1 MLRSRP
7 IARKGP
13 VILSVKNKTSK
24 HPRSILEASRV
35 NIINSP
41 VTMSKPV
48 SVIVIGGS
56 HAGLAVSQK
65 LLRQTPKVAVTLIS
79 PSDEYYFNIAAPRF
93 LVKPNSLAPSKYLYS
108 IPDAFRDY
116 PAGSFTFVKGLVTK
130 IDYTTN
136 SVVVA
141 RSAGSLAAAVSSY
154 NFDYLVIA
162 SGSSTPATLG
172 QEGVRLPFKA
182 TAFEN
187 IRKAIYEAQV
197 KLAGAQ
203 RVVIGGG
210 GPLGVEIAG
219 ELAEAPGSKKV
230 TLVSRSNVLLDGA
243 TAAVQRTAMSLLKGK
258 NVDVLTG
265 TTVEEAVYEPD
276 TQTWKVKLSTGK
288 TYTADAYI
296 ATTGN
301 VPNNEF
307 IPKACLNSQG
317 WVNVDEQLRVVEN
330 GVSRNETYAVGDIT
344 CHPYRL
350 LSRVSLQGQTVASN
364 IAATIER
371 NSRIMTYSTEAQKKM
386 MVVPVGQSTGT
397 GHLGGWTLFGCLV
410 WFFKGKDFLTYEAP
424 KFLRGQMR

>member
-1 MLRSRP
+1 
-7 IARKGP
+7 
-13 VILSVKNKTSK
+13 
-24 HPRSILEASRV
+24 
-35 NIINSP
+35 
-41 VTMSKPV
+41 MSKRI

-65 LLRQTPKVAVTLIS
+65 LLRQTSKAAITLIS

-93 LVKPNSLAPSKYLYS
+93 LVKPKSLPPSKYLYS
-108 IPDAFRDY
+108 IPDAFHDY

-130 IDYTTN
+130 IDYTTK
-136 SVVVA
+136 SVAVA
-141 RSAGSLAAAVSSY
+141 LSAGSPAAPTASSY

-182 TAFEN
+182 TAFED
-187 IRKAIYEAQV
+187 ISKAIYEAQV

-203 RVVIGGG
+203 RVVIGGA
-210 GPLGVEIAG
+210 GPLGVEMAG

-230 TLVSRSNVLLDGA
+230 TLVSRPDVLLEGA
-243 TAAVQRTAMSLLKGK
+243 TAPMQRTAMSLLKWK

-265 TTVEEAVYEPD
+265 TTVEEAVYESH
-276 TQTWKVKLSTGK
+276 TQTWKIKLSTGK

-296 ATTGN
+296 ATTGT

-307 IPKACLNSQG
+307 IPKGCLSSQG

-330 GVSRNETYAVGDIT
+330 GVSRNDTYAVGDIT

-364 IAATIER
+364 IAAAIER
-371 NSRIMTYSTEAQKKM
+371 NSRIMTYSAEAQKKM

>member
-1 MLRSRP
+1 MKR
-7 IARKGP
+7 
-13 VILSVKNKTSK
+13 
-24 HPRSILEASRV
+24 PRSVLPASQS
-35 NIINSP
+35 NIPIP
-41 VTMSKPV
+41 PITMSKRV

-56 HAGLAVSQK
+56 HAGLAVSHK
-65 LLRQTPKVAVTLIS
+65 LLRQTPKAAITLIS
-79 PSDEYYFNIAAPRF
+79 PSDD
-93 LVKPNSLAPSKYLYS
+93 KYLYS
-108 IPDAFRDY
+108 IPDAFREY
-116 PAGSFTFVKGLVTK
+116 PEGFFTFVKGLVTK
-130 IDYTTN
+130 IDYTTK
-136 SVVVA
+136 SVAVVL
-141 RSAGSLAAAVSSY
+141 SAGSPAATTASSY

-172 QEGVRLPFKA
+172 KEGVRLPFKV
-182 TAFEN
+182 TAFEDL
-187 IRKAIYEAQV
+187 RKAIYEAQA

-203 RVVIGGG
+203 RVVIGGA

-219 ELAEAPGSKKV
+219 ELAEAPGFKKV
-230 TLVSRSNVLLDGA
+230 TLVSRSNVLLEGA
-243 TAAVQRTAMSLLKGK
+243 TAPMQRTAMSLLKSK

-265 TTVEEAVYEPD
+265 TTVEGAEYESR
-276 TQTWKVKLSTGK
+276 TQKWKVKLSTGK

-296 ATTGN
+296 ATTGT

-307 IPKACLNSQG
+307 IPKDYLNSQG

-330 GVSRNETYAVGDIT
+330 GVSRSDTYAIGDIT

-364 IAATIER
+364 ITAAIER

-424 KFLRGQMR
+424 KFLRGHMR

>member
-1 MLRSRP
+1 
-7 IARKGP
+7 
-13 VILSVKNKTSK
+13 
-24 HPRSILEASRV
+24 
-35 NIINSP
+35 
-41 VTMSKPV
+41 MSKRV
-48 SVIVIGGS
+48 SVIIIGGS

-65 LLRQTPKVAVTLIS
+65 LLRQTPKAAITLIN

-93 LVKPNSLAPSKYLYS
+93 LVKPQSLPPSKYLYS

-130 IDYTTN
+130 IDYTTK
-136 SVVVA
+136 SVAVA
-141 RSAGSLAAAVSSY
+141 LSAGSPDASTASSY
-154 NFDYLVIA
+154 KFDYLVIA

-172 QEGVRLPFKA
+172 QEGVQLPFKA
-182 TAFEN
+182 TAWKD
-187 IRKAIYEAQV
+187 IRKAIHEAQV
-197 KLAGAQ
+197 KLAGAR
-203 RVVIGGG
+203 RVVIGGA

-230 TLVSRSNVLLDGA
+230 TLVSRTNVLLEGA
-243 TAAVQRTAMSLLKGK
+243 TAPVQRTAMSLLKGK
-258 NVDVLTG
+258 NVDFFTG
-265 TTVEEAVYEPD
+265 TTVEEAVCESHS
-276 TQTWKVKLSTGK
+276 QTWKVKLSTGK

-296 ATTGN
+296 ATTGT

-307 IPKACLNSQG
+307 IPKSCLNSQG

-330 GVSRNETYAVGDIT
+330 GVSRNDTYAVGDIT

-364 IAATIER
+364 IATAIER
-371 NSRIMTYSTEAQKKM
+371 SSLIMTYSTEAQKKM

-424 KFLRGQMR
+424 KFLRGQVR

>member
-1 MLRSRP
+1 
-7 IARKGP
+7 
-13 VILSVKNKTSK
+13 
-24 HPRSILEASRV
+24 
-35 NIINSP
+35 
-41 VTMSKPV
+41 MSQRI

-65 LLRQTPKVAVTLIS
+65 LLRQRPKAAITLIS
-79 PSDEYYFNIAAPRF
+79 PLDEYYFNIAAPRF
-93 LVKPNSLAPSKYLYS
+93 LVKPESLPPSKYLYS

-130 IDYTTN
+130 IDYTTK
-136 SVVVA
+136 SVAVA
-141 RSAGSLAAAVSSY
+141 LPAGSSTAAAVSSY
-154 NFDYLVIA
+154 DFDYLVIA

-182 TAFEN
+182 TPFED

-197 KLAGAQ
+197 KLADAQ
-203 RVVIGGG
+203 RVVIGGA

-230 TLVSRSNVLLDGA
+230 TLVSRPNVLLEGA
-243 TAAVQRTAMSLLKGK
+243 TVAVQRTAMSLLKRK

-288 TYTADAYI
+288 TYTTDAYF
-296 ATTGN
+296 ATTGT

-307 IPKACLNSQG
+307 IPKGCLNPQG

-330 GVSRNETYAVGDIT
+330 GVSRTDTYAVGDIT

-364 IAATIER
+364 IAAAIEQ

-397 GHLGGWTLFGCLV
+397 GHLGGWTMFGCLV

-424 KFLRGQMR
+424 KFLQGQMR

>member
-1 MLRSRP
+1 MSR
-7 IARKGP
+7 R
-13 VILSVKNKTSK
+13 
-24 HPRSILEASRV
+24 
-35 NIINSP
+35 
-41 VTMSKPV
+41 V

-65 LLRQTPKVAVTLIS
+65 LLRRTPKVAITLIS

-93 LVKPNSLAPSKYLYS
+93 LVKPKSLSPSKYLYS
-108 IPDAFRDY
+108 ILDAFSDY
-116 PAGSFTFVKGLVTK
+116 PTGSFTFVKGLVTN
-130 IDYTTN
+130 IDYTTK
-136 SVVVA
+136 SVAVA
-141 RSAGSLAAAVSSY
+141 LSAGSLATAAVASY

-182 TAFEN
+182 TAFED
-187 IRKAIYEAQV
+187 IRKAIYEAQA

-203 RVVIGGG
+203 RVVIGGA

-219 ELAEAPGSKKV
+219 ELAEVPGSKKI
-230 TLVSRSNVLLDGA
+230 TLVSRPNVLLEGA
-243 TAAVQRTAMSLLKGK
+243 TAAMQRTAMSLLKWK

-265 TTVEEAVYEPD
+265 TTVKEAVYEPD

-288 TYTADAYI
+288 TYSADAYI
-296 ATTGN
+296 ATTGT

-307 IPKACLNSQG
+307 IPKGSLNSQG
-317 WVNVDEQLRVVEN
+317 WVNVDEQLRVIEN
-330 GVSRNETYAVGDIT
+330 GVSRNDTYAVGDIT

-364 IAATIER
+364 IAAAIEQ

-397 GHLGGWTLFGCLV
+397 GHFGGWTLFGCLV
-410 WFFKGKDFLTYEAP
+410 WFFKGKDFLTYKAP
-424 KFLRGQMR
+424 KFLRGQVR

>member
-1 MLRSRP
+1 
-7 IARKGP
+7 
-13 VILSVKNKTSK
+13 
-24 HPRSILEASRV
+24 
-35 NIINSP
+35 
-41 VTMSKPV
+41 MSKRV
-48 SVIVIGGS
+48 SVIIIGGS

-65 LLRQTPKVAVTLIS
+65 LLRQTPEAAITLIS
-79 PSDEYYFNIAAPRF
+79 PSNEYYFNIAAPRF
-93 LVKPNSLAPSKYLYS
+93 LVKPESLAPSKYLYS
-108 IPDAFRDY
+108 IPDAFREY

-130 IDYTTN
+130 IDCTTK
-136 SVVVA
+136 SVAVA
-141 RSAGSLAAAVSSY
+141 LSAGSPAAITASSY

-172 QEGVRLPFKA
+172 KEGVRLPFKA
-182 TAFEN
+182 TAFED
-187 IRKAIYEAQV
+187 IRKAIYEAQA

-210 GPLGVEIAG
+210 GPLGIEIAG

-230 TLVSRSNVLLDGA
+230 TLVSRSNVLLEGA
-243 TAAVQRTAMSLLKGK
+243 TAPVQRTAMSLLKSK

-265 TTVEEAVYEPD
+265 TTVEESVYEFH

-296 ATTGN
+296 ATTGTI
-301 VPNNEF
+301 PNNEF
-307 IPKACLNSQG
+307 IPKGCLNSQG

-330 GVSRNETYAVGDIT
+330 GVSRSDTYAVGDIT

-350 LSRVSLQGQTVASN
+350 LSRVSVQGQTVASN
-364 IAATIER
+364 IAAAIER
-371 NSRIMTYSTEAQKKM
+371 NSRIVTYSAEAQKKM